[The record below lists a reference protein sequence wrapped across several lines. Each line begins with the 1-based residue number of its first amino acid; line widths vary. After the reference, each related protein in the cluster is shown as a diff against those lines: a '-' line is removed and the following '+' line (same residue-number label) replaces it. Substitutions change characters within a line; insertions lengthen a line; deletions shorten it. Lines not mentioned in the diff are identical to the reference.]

1 MFFKFHLSIYYQIYD
16 KYYITKR
23 MNFKIE
29 QIENLSEDLNDI
41 CEECKNK
48 KESVTQNLII
58 YGFKICNSCNISK
71 KIFPI

>member
-1 MFFKFHLSIYYQIYD
+1 
-16 KYYITKR
+16 

-29 QIENLSEDLNDI
+29 EIENLSEDLNDI

-48 KESVTQNLII
+48 NESVTQNLII

>member
-1 MFFKFHLSIYYQIYD
+1 
-16 KYYITKR
+16 